1 MVATRGRQELMAVPV
16 TVALFTSPRELLLL
30 LLGRVQILID
40 GDDVVARRLSPLLP
54 NVPFMDLDRQ
64 FLDVVHVQIGDRL
77 LALAFGQ
84 LG

>member
-1 MVATRGRQELMAVPV
+1 MAVPV
-16 TVALFTSPRELLLL
+16 TVALFAPPRLLLL